1 MKVKFI
7 FPDRDISI
15 IGDLNEKLAT
25 VQRLKESLPVQS
37 RGNRWGK
44 EFYFSCPLE
53 AEEEN
58 SRQILQLG
66 EIGFWIPG
74 KALCLFFGPTPI
86 SQEGEIR
93 AASQVNVIGKLEG
106 DLSVLESLED
116 GDRVV
121 VEEA

>member
-1 MKVKFI
+1 MKVRFI
-7 FPDRDISI
+7 FPDKNISI
-15 IGDLNEKLAT
+15 TGDLDENLVT
-25 VQRLKESLPVQS
+25 VQKLKESLPVES

-53 AEEEN
+53 VEDEN
-58 SRQILQLG
+58 SRQILRLG

-93 AASQVNVIGKLEG
+93 AASPVNVIGKLEG
-106 DLSVLESLED
+106 NLSGLESLQD

-121 VEEA
+121 VEEV

>member
-1 MKVKFI
+1 MKVRFI
-7 FPDRDISI
+7 FPDKNISI
-15 IGDLNEKLAT
+15 TGDLDENLVT
-25 VQRLKESLPVQS
+25 VQKLKESLPVES

-53 AEEEN
+53 AEDEN
-58 SRQILQLG
+58 SRQILRLG

-93 AASQVNVIGKLEG
+93 AASRVNVIGKLEG
-106 DLSVLESLED
+106 DLSGLESLQD

-121 VEEA
+121 LKEA